1 MSLVDDISAARIAAA
16 LEQVGPR
23 LKRLRTQRGM
33 TLTGV
38 STSTGISKSTL
49 SRLETGQRRPTLEL
63 LLALSHAYRVPLDDL
78 VAAPEEGDPRL
89 RLKPGRVKGRTVIP
103 LTRQPDGMQ
112 AWKIIIPTSN
122 ATPEPRAHDGDEWI
136 YVLSGHMR
144 FILGDQDLVL
154 GPGEVA
160 AFDTKVP
167 HWFGST
173 GDAPAEILS
182 IFGRPGERMT
192 VRTPPQASRP
202 CLMTGRSAG
211 RWHGKSPPA
220 WRGSVGGPR
229 LRLPRSGS
237 TTGSCR
243 PIEAGYRI

>member
-1 MSLVDDISAARIAAA
+1 MGLVDDTSAARIAAA

-23 LKRLRTQRGM
+23 LKLHRTQRGM

-63 LLALSHAYRVPLDDL
+63 LLALSHAYRVPLDEL
-78 VAAPEEGDPRL
+78 VAAPDEGDPRL

-112 AWKIIIPTSN
+112 AWKIIIPTGN
-122 ATPEPRAHDGDEWI
+122 TTPAPRSHDGDEWI
-136 YVLSGHMR
+136 YVLSGRMR
-144 FILGDQDLVL
+144 FVLGDQDMVL

-160 AFDTKVP
+160 AFDTKVA

-173 GDAPAEILS
+173 GDEPAEILS
-182 IFGRPGERMT
+182 IFGRPGERMK
-192 VRTPPQASRP
+192 VRTDRHHP
-202 CLMTGRSAG
+202 GR
-211 RWHGKSPPA
+211 
-220 WRGSVGGPR
+220 
-229 LRLPRSGS
+229 
-237 TTGSCR
+237 T
-243 PIEAGYRI
+243 

>member
-1 MSLVDDISAARIAAA
+1 MSLMDDISPARIAAA

-23 LKRLRTQRGM
+23 LKGIRTQRGM

-78 VAAPEEGDPRL
+78 VAAPEQGDPRL
-89 RLKPGRVKGRTVIP
+89 RLQSGRVKGRTVIP

-112 AWKIIIPTSN
+112 AWKIVIPTSN
-122 ATPEPRAHDGDEWI
+122 VTPEPRTHDGDEWI

-144 FILGDQDLVL
+144 FVLGDQDTVL

-173 GDAPAEILS
+173 GDEPAEILS

-192 VRTPPQASRP
+192 VRTAIGQPEAIPDVRRVP
-202 CLMTGRSAG
+202 GR
-211 RWHGKSPPA
+211 
-220 WRGSVGGPR
+220 
-229 LRLPRSGS
+229 
-237 TTGSCR
+237 
-243 PIEAGYRI
+243 

>member
-1 MSLVDDISAARIAAA
+1 MLLFVGIESQMTLVEDASAAAIAAA
-16 LEQVGPR
+16 LDQVGSR
-23 LKRLRTQRGM
+23 LKRIRTQRGM

-38 STSTGISKSTL
+38 AEATGISKSTL
-49 SRLETGQRRPTLEL
+49 SRLETGRRRPTLEL
-63 LLALSHAYRVPLDDL
+63 LLALSHTYRVALDDL

-103 LTRQPDGMQ
+103 LSRQAGGMQ

-122 ATPEPRAHDGDEWI
+122 ATPEPRAHDGHEWI

-144 FILGDQDLVL
+144 FVLGDDNCVL

-160 AFDTKVP
+160 AFDTTVP

-173 GDAPAEILS
+173 GDEPAEILS

-192 VRTPPQASRP
+192 VRTTGAASAE
-202 CLMTGRSAG
+202 L
-211 RWHGKSPPA
+211 
-220 WRGSVGGPR
+220 
-229 LRLPRSGS
+229 
-237 TTGSCR
+237 
-243 PIEAGYRI
+243 E

>member
-1 MSLVDDISAARIAAA
+1 MRPDHLSTLLFPGIPSQMSLMDDISAARIAAA
-16 LEQVGPR
+16 LEQVAPR
-23 LKRLRTQRGM
+23 LKGIRTQRGM

-38 STSTGISKSTL
+38 SSSTGISKSTL

-78 VAAPEEGDPRL
+78 VAAPEQGDPRL

-122 ATPEPRAHDGDEWI
+122 VTPEPRTHNGDEWI

-144 FILGDQDLVL
+144 FVLGDEDTVL

-173 GDAPAEILS
+173 GDEPAEILS

-192 VRTPPQASRP
+192 VRTAIGQ
-202 CLMTGRSAG
+202 TGAIPDVRRVPG
-211 RWHGKSPPA
+211 R
-220 WRGSVGGPR
+220 
-229 LRLPRSGS
+229 
-237 TTGSCR
+237 
-243 PIEAGYRI
+243 

>member
-1 MSLVDDISAARIAAA
+1 MRPVDDVSAARIAAS

-23 LKRLRTQRGM
+23 LKGLRRQRKL

-103 LTRQPDGMQ
+103 LTRQQDGMQ

-122 ATPEPRAHDGDEWI
+122 TTPEPRTHDGEEWI
-136 YVLSGHMR
+136 YVLSGNMR
-144 FILGDQDLVL
+144 FVLGDQDLVL

-160 AFDTKVP
+160 TFDTKVP

-192 VRTPPQASRP
+192 VRTP
-202 CLMTGRSAG
+202 AG
-211 RWHGKSPPA
+211 
-220 WRGSVGGPR
+220 
-229 LRLPRSGS
+229 
-237 TTGSCR
+237 
-243 PIEAGYRI
+243 